1 MPTGVRPLTVG
12 DPVIIGR
19 YLLLGR
25 LGVGGMGIVYL
36 AEHPQGG
43 VVALKTPHPMHLND
57 ATLRARFA
65 EEVQFSRRV
74 VPFCTAAV
82 IEDGT
87 DRDRPYLVSEYVPG
101 PALSQVVSAHGPLT
115 PDLAYGVALG
125 VAAALV
131 AVHEAGLVHRDL
143 KPGNVLLSDTGP
155 RVIDF
160 GIARDVDVL
169 AAHTQAGQVM
179 GSPGWVAPERLTG
192 GLALPASDVFAW
204 GCLIAYAAA
213 GHHPFGAGEADVLTR
228 RILVEPP
235 RVASVPALLRPAVEA
250 SLAKNPADRPRAADL
265 LGALLAAGGVGDPWD
280 LREAVAEVLAEIWT
294 PVPSTP
300 GAGRVRLADL
310 SSPSSAFSL
319 SSPSSPSSPSSSSY
333 RQPVLPASSS
343 LHDEPSVPAR
353 ISGRGVRRAGP
364 GRGAHLSQAG
374 FAVLATVSLA
384 ALTVAAAT
392 GGGGSGPV
400 GGSGVPE
407 PVPLVLPAD
416 GTPSASVFQAGTRPP
431 PGRPRVPAPTVPSTV
446 QVTTTRTVSP
456 PTTGLDGHDGRD
468 DPDGLDGRED
478 SRPERPRGPR
488 GSGDSPDDDDPR
500 GCADTTAKGKGKGRA
515 RDCPTASGGPRPSFT
530 QIPQTGDGESPS
542 PTPTAPAP
550 SGTTITPQPTAGPS
564 IQMG

>member
-87 DRDRPYLVSEYVPG
+87 DKDRPYLVSEYVPG

-131 AVHEAGLVHRDL
+131 AVHKAGLVHRDL

-204 GCLIAYAAA
+204 GCLIAYAAT

-250 SLAKNPADRPRAADL
+250 SLAKNPAERPSAADL

-294 PVPSTP
+294 PVPHTP
-300 GAGRVRLADL
+300 RAGRVRLAAL
-310 SSPSSAFSL
+310 PSPYSSP
-319 SSPSSPSSPSSSSY
+319 
-333 RQPVLPASSS
+333 SS
-343 LHDEPSVPAR
+343 LHDEPSVPVE
-353 ISGRGVRRAGP
+353 ISGRGSRRAP
-364 GRGAHLSQAG
+364 RKGAHLSQAG
-374 FAVLATVSLA
+374 FAALATVSMA
-384 ALTVAAAT
+384 AVTVAAAT
-392 GGGGSGPV
+392 GGGGSGPAA
-400 GGSGVPE
+400 GPGVPE
-407 PVPLVLPAD
+407 PVPLVLPAE
-416 GTPSASVFQAGTRPP
+416 GTPSGSIFHPGTRPLP
-431 PGRPRVPAPTVPSTV
+431 DRPRVPSPTTPSTV
-446 QVTTTRTVSP
+446 QITTTRTISL
-456 PTTGLDGHDGRD
+456 PTAGLDGHDGRD
-468 DPDGLDGRED
+468 GRED
-478 SRPERPRGPR
+478 PEAERPGGPR
-488 GSGDSPDDDDPR
+488 GSGDSPDDGDDPR
-500 GCADTTAKGKGKGRA
+500 DCADATAKGKGKGRA
-515 RDCPTASGGPRPSFT
+515 GDCPTASGNPKPSFT

-550 SGTTITPQPTAGPS
+550 SGTTITPQPTPGPS
-564 IQMG
+564 MQMG

>member
-1 MPTGVRPLTVG
+1 MSGLPAGVRPLTVG

-25 LGVGGMGIVYL
+25 LGTGGMGIVYL
-36 AEHPQGG
+36 AEHPRGG
-43 VVALKTPHPMHLND
+43 VVAIKTPHPMHLND

-65 EEVQFSRRV
+65 EEVRFSRRV

-87 DRDRPYLVSEYVPG
+87 DKDRPYLVSEYVPG
-101 PALSQVVSAHGPLT
+101 PALSQVVSTHGPLT

-160 GIARDVDVL
+160 GIARDIDVL

-192 GLALPASDVFAW
+192 GLALPASDIFAW
-204 GCLIAYAAA
+204 GCLVAYAAC
-213 GHHPFGAGEADVLTR
+213 GHHPFGTGEADVLTR
-228 RILVEPP
+228 RIMVEPP
-235 RVASVPALLRPAVEA
+235 RLASVPALLRPVVEA
-250 SLAKNPADRPRAADL
+250 SLAKDPADRPGAADL

-294 PVPSTP
+294 PVPHAP
-300 GAGRVRLADL
+300 GAGRVRLATP
-310 SSPSSAFSL
+310 PSF
-319 SSPSSPSSPSSSSY
+319 
-333 RQPVLPASSS
+333 
-343 LHDEPSVPAR
+343 HDEPSVPVEIPAR
-353 ISGRGVRRAGP
+353 ASRRARP

-374 FAVLATVSLA
+374 FAALATVSMA
-384 ALTVAAAT
+384 AVTVAAAA
-392 GGGGSGPV
+392 GGGGI
-400 GGSGVPE
+400 GSGAGSGMPE
-407 PVPLVLPAD
+407 PAPLVLPAD
-416 GTPSASVFQAGTRPP
+416 GTPSGSVFRAGTRPP
-431 PGRPRVPAPTVPSTV
+431 AGRPRTVLPATPATV
-446 QVTTTRTVSP
+446 QITTTRTVSLP
-456 PTTGLDGHDGRD
+456 ITGHDGHDGHDGRE
-468 DPDGLDGRED
+468 DPV
-478 SRPERPRGPR
+478 PERPRGSG
-488 GSGDSPDDDDPR
+488 GSPGDGDDRQD
-500 GCADTTAKGKGKGRA
+500 CADATAKGRGRN
-515 RDCPTASGGPRPSFT
+515 RDCQTASSSPRPSFT

-550 SGTTITPQPTAGPS
+550 SGTTITPMPS
-564 IQMG
+564 PSVQMG

>member
-65 EEVQFSRRV
+65 EEVRFSRRV

-87 DRDRPYLVSEYVPG
+87 DKDRPYLVSEYVPG

-250 SLAKNPADRPRAADL
+250 SLAKNPAERPRAADL

-280 LREAVAEVLAEIWT
+280 LREAVAGVLAEIWT
-294 PVPSTP
+294 PVPCTP
-300 GAGRVRLADL
+300 GAGRGRLAAVSSPPYSSSL
-310 SSPSSAFSL
+310 SVSSPSSL
-319 SSPSSPSSPSSSSY
+319 S
-333 RQPVLPASSS
+333 SSS
-343 LHDEPSVPAR
+343 LHDEPSVPVR
-353 ISGRGVRRAGP
+353 IPGKGARRAGP
-364 GRGAHLSQAG
+364 RKGAHLSQAG
-374 FAVLATVSLA
+374 FAALATVSMA
-384 ALTVAAAT
+384 AVTVAAAT
-392 GGGGSGPV
+392 GGGGSGPL
-400 GGSGVPE
+400 GGPGVPE
-407 PVPLVLPAD
+407 PVPLVLPAE
-416 GTPSASVFQAGTRPP
+416 GMPTASVFRDGTRPP
-431 PGRPRVPAPTVPSTV
+431 TGRPRVATPTTPSTV
-446 QVTTTRTVSP
+446 QVTTTRTVSL
-456 PTTGLDGHDGRD
+456 PTTGVDGG
-468 DPDGLDGRED
+468 DGRED
-478 SRPERPRGPR
+478 PLPERPQGPR
-488 GSGDSPDDDDPR
+488 GSGDSPDDGDDPR
-500 GCADTTAKGKGKGRA
+500 DCADATAKGKGRA
-515 RDCPTASGGPRPSFT
+515 RDCPTASSDPKPSFT

-550 SGTTITPQPTAGPS
+550 SGTTITPHPTPGPS
-564 IQMG
+564 MQMG

>member
-1 MPTGVRPLTVG
+1 MNGMPTGVRPLTVG

-43 VVALKTPHPMHLND
+43 VVALKTPHPVHLND

-65 EEVQFSRRV
+65 EEVRFSRRV

-87 DRDRPYLVSEYVPG
+87 DKGRPYLVSEYVPG
-101 PALSQVVSAHGPLT
+101 SALSQVVSEHGPLT

-131 AVHEAGLVHRDL
+131 AVHEVGLVHRDL

-192 GLALPASDVFAW
+192 GLAMPASDVFAW
-204 GCLIAYAAA
+204 GCLIAYAAG
-213 GHHPFGAGEADVLTR
+213 GHHPFGAGEADTLTR

-250 SLAKNPADRPRAADL
+250 SLAKNPAERPSAADL

-294 PVPSTP
+294 PVPYTP
-300 GAGRVRLADL
+300 GAGRVRLEAPPSSRL
-310 SSPSSAFSL
+310 PHASARSSPPPSL
-319 SSPSSPSSPSSSSY
+319 
-333 RQPVLPASSS
+333 R
-343 LHDEPSVPAR
+343 DEPSVPVE
-353 ISGRGVRRAGP
+353 ISGKRSRRAA
-364 GRGAHLSQAG
+364 RKGAHLSQAG
-374 FAVLATVSLA
+374 FAALATVSMA
-384 ALTVAAAT
+384 AVTVAAAT
-392 GGGGSGPV
+392 GGGGSGADA
-400 GGSGVPE
+400 GTDIPE
-407 PVPLVLPAD
+407 PVPVVLPAED
-416 GTPSASVFQAGTRPP
+416 TPSGSIFRAATRPP
-431 PGRPRVPAPTVPSTV
+431 SGTPRERTPIAPPTLKI
-446 QVTTTRTVSP
+446 TTTRTVSL
-456 PTTGLDGHDGRD
+456 PTMSY
-468 DPDGLDGRED
+468 DGLDRRQEPA
-478 SRPERPRGPR
+478 PERPRGPG
-488 GSGDSPDDDDPR
+488 GSGDSPRDGDGPR
-500 GCADTTAKGKGKGRA
+500 DCADTPARGKGRA
-515 RDCPTASGGPRPSFT
+515 RGCPTASGDPRPSGGTKPSFT
-530 QIPQTGDGESPS
+530 QIPQTGDGESPV
-542 PTPTAPAP
+542 PTPTVPAP
-550 SGTTITPQPTAGPS
+550 SGTTIAPHPTPGPS
-564 IQMG
+564 LQMG

>member
-250 SLAKNPADRPRAADL
+250 SLAKNPAERPGAADL

-294 PVPSTP
+294 PVPYTP
-300 GAGRVRLADL
+300 GAGRVRFA
-310 SSPSSAFSL
+310 A
-319 SSPSSPSSPSSSSY
+319 PSSPSLSSSSF
-333 RQPVLPASSS
+333 LSSARPSPLHDPLHDS
-343 LHDEPSVPAR
+343 LHDEPSVPVR
-353 ISGRGVRRAGP
+353 ISGKGARRAGA
-364 GRGAHLSQAG
+364 RKGAHLSQAG
-374 FAVLATVSLA
+374 FAALATVSMA

-392 GGGGSGPV
+392 GGGGSDPT

-416 GTPSASVFQAGTRPP
+416 GTPSASVFSPDTRPLS
-431 PGRPRVPAPTVPSTV
+431 GRTRVPTPTTPSTV
-446 QVTTTRTVSP
+446 QITTTRTVSL
-456 PTTGLDGHDGRD
+456 PTEGLDGHDGRE
-468 DPDGLDGRED
+468 DPL
-478 SRPERPRGPR
+478 PERRPRGPR
-488 GSGDSPDDDDPR
+488 GSGDSPDDGEGPR
-500 GCADTTAKGKGKGRA
+500 DCADATAKGKGRA
-515 RDCPTASGGPRPSFT
+515 GDCPTPSGGPRPKPSFT

-550 SGTTITPQPTAGPS
+550 SGTTITPQPTPGPS
-564 IQMG
+564 MQMG

>member
-1 MPTGVRPLTVG
+1 MNGMPTGVRPLTVG

-101 PALSQVVSAHGPLT
+101 PAVSQVVSAHGPLT

-204 GCLIAYAAA
+204 GCLIAYAAT

-250 SLAKNPADRPRAADL
+250 SLAKNPAERPRAADL
-265 LGALLAAGGVGDPWD
+265 LGALLAAGGVGAPWD

-294 PVPSTP
+294 PVPYTP
-300 GAGRVRLADL
+300 GAGRVRLAGL
-310 SSPSSAFSL
+310 PSSL
-319 SSPSSPSSPSSSSY
+319 PSSPSHLSAPLAF
-333 RQPVLPASSS
+333 PSS
-343 LHDEPSVPAR
+343 LHDEPSVPAE
-353 ISGRGVRRAGP
+353 ISGRGSRRAP
-364 GRGAHLSQAG
+364 RRGAHLSQAG
-374 FAVLATVSLA
+374 FAALATVSMA
-384 ALTVAAAT
+384 AVTVAAAT
-392 GGGGSGPV
+392 GGGGSGSAT
-400 GGSGVPE
+400 GSGIPE
-407 PVPLVLPAD
+407 PVPLVLPAE
-416 GTPSASVFQAGTRPP
+416 GTPSGSIFRDGTRPLPDRP
-431 PGRPRVPAPTVPSTV
+431 PASTPTTLSTV
-446 QVTTTRTVSP
+446 QITTTRTVSL
-456 PTTGLDGHDGRD
+456 PTTGRD
-468 DPDGLDGRED
+468 DRDDRED
-478 SRPERPRGPR
+478 PAPERPRGPR
-488 GSGDSPDDDDPR
+488 GSGDSSDDGDDPR
-500 GCADTTAKGKGKGRA
+500 DCADATAKGRGRG
-515 RDCPTASGGPRPSFT
+515 RDCPTASGGPKPSGGPRPSFT

-550 SGTTITPQPTAGPS
+550 SGTTITPQPTPGPS